1 MKKILFSATVA
12 AMLATGCAKDDA
24 VVGET
29 GGKTITITASRASGS
44 RVAVDDSNA
53 ILWQTEDALG
63 VYLGDVSSNK
73 RFSLKSGAG
82 STAAAFECANTTL
95 PTAPSNVYAYYP
107 HAAADVPA
115 ASAVPFDLTSQSY
128 GSFGEHWLMAGI
140 AENIGFPTETTFAM
154 QMHNL
159 LSALRVKITN
169 SNATALT
176 VTQLEIYTAT
186 AGDRTFVAAGTVD
199 ITGSDFTITPTSYT
213 HKISLDLGEGV
224 TVASGE
230 TQVLPIVVA
239 PTEGLNGKKFYIKYK
254 FAEDAE
260 ASVDTKDGKSIARN
274 KFIDIPLTIG
284 TVTITVPET
293 VATVDEAN
301 AALENGAT
309 DVVISEAPTADQT
322 LVIPHNYSD
331 AEAAVSVKLPAIP
344 EGVALTMSYGDAT
357 ANAPKTIAVKTA
369 DNATVGNLVIDAP
382 ESTVT
387 VDGKYTS
394 MTATTAD
401 NTLVVANNANV
412 ESLIVKKGNVEV
424 YGIVNAVDRT
434 ASQAS
439 KVYFYVD
446 SVEKWNKAIACD
458 AASRIILTGDMD
470 IKLTEDIVTA
480 VASEA
485 AQIIVED
492 NVVVNLDLAGH
503 CIESKNDGVSI
514 RNYGILTIDDTVGG
528 GAIFNSKTENCV
540 SAYNHEAVRS
550 SGILTVNGGRFG
562 DPDADTE
569 NENMIHRG
577 AALRTWKGSVTT
589 INGGSFTAG
598 GNQKY
603 PWGSGTGYTYAIRN
617 DGEMTFYD
625 ATLYGTMNGGIAC
638 DSNSTALNI
647 NGGNFTVSGVNSFYV
662 IVSNISTSHPLIK
675 VSISGGTF
683 TSLNSK
689 YGGLLGGF
697 SGMPSWDASD
707 NLEKYGYYI
716 TGGTFIKD
724 GETVTF

>member
-1 MKKILFSATVA
+1 
-12 AMLATGCAKDDA
+12 
-24 VVGET
+24 
-29 GGKTITITASRASGS
+29 
-44 RVAVDDSNA
+44 
-53 ILWQTEDALG
+53 
-63 VYLGDVSSNK
+63 
-73 RFSLKSGAG
+73 
-82 STAAAFECANTTL
+82 
-95 PTAPSNVYAYYP
+95 
-107 HAAADVPA
+107 
-115 ASAVPFDLTSQSY
+115 
-128 GSFGEHWLMAGI
+128 MAGI

-254 FAEDAE
+254 FADDAE

-309 DVVISEAPTADQT
+309 DVVISEAPTADRT

-369 DNATVGNLVIDAP
+369 DNATVDNLVIDAP

-387 VDGKYTS
+387 VDGKYTT

-401 NTLVVANNANV
+401 NTLVVANAANV
-412 ESLIVKKGNVEV
+412 GSLIVKKGNVEV

-514 RNYGILTIDDTVGG
+514 WNYGTLTIGDTVGG
-528 GAIFNSKTENCV
+528 GAIFNSQTEYCSVTNY
-540 SAYNHEAVRS
+540 SHDAVRNA
-550 SGILTVNGGRFG
+550 GILTIDGGRFG

-569 NENMIHRG
+569 NANTIHRG
-577 AALRTWKGSVTT
+577 AALRTLTGSVTT
-589 INGGSFTAG
+589 VNGGSF
-598 GNQKY
+598 
-603 PWGSGTGYTYAIRN
+603 
-617 DGEMTFYD
+617 
-625 ATLYGTMNGGIAC
+625 
-638 DSNSTALNI
+638 
-647 NGGNFTVSGVNSFYV
+647 
-662 IVSNISTSHPLIK
+662 
-675 VSISGGTF
+675 
-683 TSLNSK
+683 
-689 YGGLLGGF
+689 
-697 SGMPSWDASD
+697 
-707 NLEKYGYYI
+707 
-716 TGGTFIKD
+716 IKD
-724 GETVTF
+724 VETVTF

>member
-1 MKKILFSATVA
+1 
-12 AMLATGCAKDDA
+12 
-24 VVGET
+24 
-29 GGKTITITASRASGS
+29 
-44 RVAVDDSNA
+44 
-53 ILWQTEDALG
+53 
-63 VYLGDVSSNK
+63 
-73 RFSLKSGAG
+73 
-82 STAAAFECANTTL
+82 
-95 PTAPSNVYAYYP
+95 
-107 HAAADVPA
+107 
-115 ASAVPFDLTSQSY
+115 
-128 GSFGEHWLMAGI
+128 MAGI

-199 ITGSDFTITPTSYT
+199 ITAADFTITPTSYT

-254 FAEDAE
+254 FADDAE
-260 ASVDTKDGKSIARN
+260 ASVDTKEGKSIARN

-387 VDGKYTS
+387 VDGKYTT

-401 NTLVVANNANV
+401 NTLVVANAASV
-412 ESLIVKKGNVEV
+412 GSLIVKKGNVEV
-424 YGIVNAVDRT
+424 YGIVNAIDRT

-514 RNYGILTIDDTVGG
+514 RNYGILTIGDTVGG
-528 GAIFNSKTENCV
+528 GAIFNSQTEYCSVTNY
-540 SAYNHEAVRS
+540 SHDAVRNA
-550 SGILTVNGGRFG
+550 GILTIDGGRFG

-569 NENMIHRG
+569 NANTIHRG
-577 AALRTWKGSVTT
+577 AALRTLTGSVTT
-589 INGGSFTAG
+589 VNGGSFTAG
-598 GNQKY
+598 DNYY
-603 PWGSGTGYTYAIRN
+603 PFSGQNGFTYAIRN
-617 DGEMTFYD
+617 GGEMIIND
-625 ATLYGTMNGGIAC
+625 ATLYGAMNGGIAC
-638 DSNSTALNI
+638 DSTSTLLNI

-683 TSLNSK
+683 TSLNSR

-697 SGMPSWDASD
+697 SGMPSWDASS
-707 NLEKYGYYI
+707 NLEKNGYHI

-724 GETVTF
+724 SETVTF

>member
-29 GGKTITITASRASGS
+29 GGKTITITASRASDS

-63 VYLGDVSSNK
+63 VYLGDASSNK

-115 ASAVPFDLTSQSY
+115 ASAVPFNLTSQSY
-128 GSFGEHWLMAGI
+128 GSFGEYWLMAGI

-169 SNATALT
+169 RNATDLT

-186 AGDRTFVAAGTVD
+186 AGDRTFVAAGTID
-199 ITGSDFTITPTSYT
+199 ITSADFTITPTSYT
-213 HKISLDLGEGV
+213 HKVSLDLGEGV

-230 TQVLPIVVA
+230 TQILPIVVA

-254 FAEDAE
+254 FKEDAE
-260 ASVDTKDGKSIARN
+260 ASVDTKEGKSIARN

-309 DVVISEAPTADQT
+309 DVVITEAPTADQT

-331 AEAAVSVKLPAIP
+331 TEAAVSVKLPAIP
-344 EGVALTMSYGDAT
+344 GGVALTMSYGDAT
-357 ANAPKTIAVKTA
+357 ANAPKTITVKTA

-387 VDGKYTS
+387 VDGEYATI
-394 MTATTAD
+394 TATTAD
-401 NTLVVANNANV
+401 NTLVVANAANV
-412 ESLIVKKGNVEV
+412 GSLIVKKGNVEV
-424 YGIVNAVDRT
+424 YGIVNAIDKT

-439 KVYFYVD
+439 KVNFYVN
-446 SVEKWNKAIACD
+446 SAEKWSKAVACD
-458 AASRIILTGDMD
+458 AASTITLTGD
-470 IKLTEDIVTA
+470 INLKLTEDIVTA
-480 VASEA
+480 AANEM
-485 AQIIVED
+485 AQIIVEK
-492 NVVVNLDLAGH
+492 NAVVNLDLAGH

-514 RNYGILTIDDTVGG
+514 WNYGTLTIGDTVGG
-528 GAIFNSKTENCV
+528 GAIFNSQTDHCGEGANY
-540 SAYNHEAVRS
+540 SHDAVRN
-550 SGILTVNGGRFG
+550 SGNLTIDGGRFG

-569 NENMIHRG
+569 NENMTHRG
-577 AALRTWKGSVTT
+577 AALRTYIGSVTT
-589 INGGSFTAG
+589 VNGGSFTAG
-598 GNQKY
+598 DNYY
-603 PWGSGTGYTYAIRN
+603 PWGNGTGYTYAIRN
-617 DGEMTFYD
+617 GGEMTIND

-638 DSNSTALNI
+638 DYSTSYGAQGILYI
-647 NGGNFTVSGVNSFYV
+647 NGGNFTVSGAKSYYV
-662 IVSNISTSHPLIK
+662 LVTASNTEIH
-675 VSISGGTF
+675 VSGGTF
-683 TSLNSK
+683 TKIGDN
-689 YGGLLGGF
+689 GGLLGGF
-697 SGMPSWDASD
+697 SGMPSWDATD
-707 NLEKYGYYI
+707 NLENNGYYI
-716 TGGTFIKD
+716 TGGTFVKD

>member
-1 MKKILFSATVA
+1 
-12 AMLATGCAKDDA
+12 
-24 VVGET
+24 
-29 GGKTITITASRASGS
+29 
-44 RVAVDDSNA
+44 
-53 ILWQTEDALG
+53 
-63 VYLGDVSSNK
+63 
-73 RFSLKSGAG
+73 
-82 STAAAFECANTTL
+82 
-95 PTAPSNVYAYYP
+95 
-107 HAAADVPA
+107 
-115 ASAVPFDLTSQSY
+115 
-128 GSFGEHWLMAGI
+128 MAGI

-254 FAEDAE
+254 FADDAE

-309 DVVISEAPTADQT
+309 DVVISEAPTADRT

-369 DNATVGNLVIDAP
+369 DNATVDNLVIDAP

-387 VDGKYTS
+387 VDGKYAS

-401 NTLVVANNANV
+401 NTLVVANAANV
-412 ESLIVKKGNVEV
+412 GSLIVKKGNVEV

-514 RNYGILTIDDTVGG
+514 RNYGILTIGDTVGG
-528 GAIFNSKTENCV
+528 GAIFNSQTEYCSVTNY
-540 SAYNHEAVRS
+540 SHDAVRNA
-550 SGILTVNGGRFG
+550 GILTIDGGRFG

-569 NENMIHRG
+569 NANTIHRG

-589 INGGSFTAG
+589 INGGSFTA
-598 GNQKY
+598 
-603 PWGSGTGYTYAIRN
+603 
-617 DGEMTFYD
+617 
-625 ATLYGTMNGGIAC
+625 
-638 DSNSTALNI
+638 
-647 NGGNFTVSGVNSFYV
+647 
-662 IVSNISTSHPLIK
+662 
-675 VSISGGTF
+675 
-683 TSLNSK
+683 
-689 YGGLLGGF
+689 
-697 SGMPSWDASD
+697 
-707 NLEKYGYYI
+707 
-716 TGGTFIKD
+716 
-724 GETVTF
+724 

>member
-29 GGKTITITASRASGS
+29 GGKTITITASRASDS

-63 VYLGDVSSNK
+63 VYLGDASSNK

-115 ASAVPFDLTSQSY
+115 ASAVPFNLTSQSY
-128 GSFGEHWLMAGI
+128 GSFGEYWLMAGI

-169 SNATALT
+169 RNATDLT

-186 AGDRTFVAAGTVD
+186 AGDRTFVAAGTID
-199 ITGSDFTITPTSYT
+199 ITSADFTITPTSYT
-213 HKISLDLGEGV
+213 HKVSLDLGEGV

-230 TQVLPIVVA
+230 TQILPIVVA
-239 PTEGLNGKKFYIKYK
+239 PTESLNGKKFYIKYK
-254 FAEDAE
+254 FKEDAE
-260 ASVDTKDGKSIARN
+260 ASVDTKEGKSIARN

-309 DVVISEAPTADQT
+309 DVVITEAPTADQT

-331 AEAAVSVKLPAIP
+331 TEAAVSVKLPAIP
-344 EGVALTMSYGDAT
+344 DGVALTMSYGDA
-357 ANAPKTIAVKTA
+357 ASTIT
-369 DNATVGNLVIDAP
+369 
-382 ESTVT
+382 
-387 VDGKYTS
+387 
-394 MTATTAD
+394 
-401 NTLVVANNANV
+401 
-412 ESLIVKKGNVEV
+412 
-424 YGIVNAVDRT
+424 
-434 ASQAS
+434 
-439 KVYFYVD
+439 
-446 SVEKWNKAIACD
+446 
-458 AASRIILTGDMD
+458 LTGD
-470 IKLTEDIVTA
+470 INLKLTEDIVTA
-480 VASEA
+480 AANEM
-485 AQIIVED
+485 AQIIVEK
-492 NVVVNLDLAGH
+492 NAVVNLDLAGH

-514 RNYGILTIDDTVGG
+514 WNYGTLTIGDTVGG
-528 GAIFNSKTENCV
+528 GAIFNSQTDHCGEGANY
-540 SAYNHEAVRS
+540 SHDAVRN
-550 SGILTVNGGRFG
+550 SGNLTIDGGRFG

-569 NENMIHRG
+569 NENMTHRG
-577 AALRTWKGSVTT
+577 AALRTYIGSVTT
-589 INGGSFTAG
+589 VNGGSFTAG
-598 GNQKY
+598 DNYY
-603 PWGSGTGYTYAIRN
+603 PWGNGTGYTYAIRN
-617 DGEMTFYD
+617 GGEMTIND
-625 ATLYGTMNGGIAC
+625 ATLYGAMNGGISC
-638 DSNSTALNI
+638 DYSTSYGAQGILYI
-647 NGGNFTVSGVNSFYV
+647 NGGNFTVKGAATWWVLV
-662 IVSNISTSHPLIK
+662 TASNTEIH
-675 VSISGGTF
+675 VSGGTF
-683 TSLNSK
+683 TSLNSRN
-689 YGGLLGGF
+689 GGLLGGF
-697 SGMPSWDASD
+697 SGMPSWDATD
-707 NLEKYGYYI
+707 NLENNGYYI
-716 TGGTFIKD
+716 TGGTFVKD

>member
-44 RVAVDDSNA
+44 RVAVDDRNA

-169 SNATALT
+169 RNATDLT

-199 ITGSDFTITPTSYT
+199 ITAADFTITPTSYT

-230 TQVLPIVVA
+230 TQILPIVVA

-254 FAEDAE
+254 FADDAE
-260 ASVDTKDGKSIARN
+260 ASVDTKEGNSIARN

-309 DVVISEAPTADQT
+309 DVVITEAPAADQT

-331 AEAAVSVKLPAIP
+331 AGAAVSVKLPAIP

-369 DNATVGNLVIDAP
+369 DNATVDNLVIDAP

-387 VDGKYTS
+387 VDGKYAT

-401 NTLVVANNANV
+401 NTLVVANAANV
-412 ESLIVKKGNVEV
+412 GSLIVKKGNVEV

-439 KVYFYVD
+439 KVNFYVN
-446 SVEKWNKAIACD
+446 SAEKWSKAVACD
-458 AASRIILTGDMD
+458 AASTITLTGNIDL
-470 IKLTEDIVTA
+470 KLTEDIVTA
-480 VASEA
+480 VATEM
-485 AQIIVED
+485 AQIIVEKGAD
-492 NVVVNLDLAGH
+492 VKIDLAGH
-503 CIESKNDGVSI
+503 CIESKNDGISI
-514 RNYGILTIDDTVGG
+514 WNYGTLTIGDTVGG
-528 GAIFNSKTENCV
+528 GAIFNSQTEYCSVTNY
-540 SAYNHEAVRS
+540 SHDAVRNA
-550 SGILTVNGGRFG
+550 GILTIDGGRFG

-569 NENMIHRG
+569 NANTIHRG
-577 AALRTWKGSVTT
+577 AALRTLTGSVTT
-589 INGGSFTAG
+589 VNGGSFTAG
-598 GNQKY
+598 DNYY
-603 PWGSGTGYTYAIRN
+603 PFSGQNGFTYAIRN
-617 DGEMTFYD
+617 GGEMTIND
-625 ATLYGTMNGGIAC
+625 ATLYGAMNGGIAC
-638 DSNSTALNI
+638 DSTSTLLNI
-647 NGGNFTVSGVNSFYV
+647 NGGNFTVSGASSYYV
-662 IVSNISTSHPLIK
+662 VVSNISSNPNLEIH
-675 VSISGGTF
+675 ISGGTF
-683 TSLNSK
+683 TSLNSR

-707 NLEKYGYYI
+707 NLEKNGYHI

>member
-29 GGKTITITASRASGS
+29 DGKTITITASRASGS

-95 PTAPSNVYAYYP
+95 PTAPSDVYAYYP
-107 HAAADVPA
+107 HAAADVPT

-128 GSFGEHWLMAGI
+128 GSFGEYWLMAGI
-140 AENIGFPTETTFAM
+140 TENIGFPTETTFAM

-401 NTLVVANNANV
+401 NTLVVANAASIG
-412 ESLIVKKGNVEV
+412 SLIVKKGNVEV

-446 SVEKWNKAIACD
+446 SVEKWSKAIACD
-458 AASRIILTGDMD
+458 AASRIILTSDMD
-470 IKLTEDIVTA
+470 LKLTEDIVTA

-528 GAIFNSKTENCV
+528 GAIFNSQTEYCV
-540 SAYNHEAVRS
+540 SGYNHEAVRS

-617 DGEMTFYD
+617 DGEMTIND

>member
-1 MKKILFSATVA
+1 
-12 AMLATGCAKDDA
+12 
-24 VVGET
+24 
-29 GGKTITITASRASGS
+29 
-44 RVAVDDSNA
+44 
-53 ILWQTEDALG
+53 
-63 VYLGDVSSNK
+63 
-73 RFSLKSGAG
+73 
-82 STAAAFECANTTL
+82 
-95 PTAPSNVYAYYP
+95 
-107 HAAADVPA
+107 
-115 ASAVPFDLTSQSY
+115 
-128 GSFGEHWLMAGI
+128 MAGI

-254 FAEDAE
+254 FADDAE
-260 ASVDTKDGKSIARN
+260 ASVDTKEGKSIARN

-309 DVVISEAPTADQT
+309 DVVISEAPTADRT

-369 DNATVGNLVIDAP
+369 DNATVDNLVIDAP

-387 VDGKYTS
+387 VDGKYTT

-401 NTLVVANNANV
+401 NTLVVANAASV
-412 ESLIVKKGNVEV
+412 GSLIVKKGNVEV
-424 YGIVNAVDRT
+424 YGIVNAIDRT

-458 AASRIILTGDMD
+458 AASTITLTGDID
-470 IKLTEDIVTA
+470 LKLTEDIVTA

-528 GAIFNSKTENCV
+528 GAIFNSQTEYCV
-540 SAYNHEAVRS
+540 SGYNHEAVRS
-550 SGILTVNGGRFG
+550 SGILTIDGGRFG

-569 NENMIHRG
+569 NANTIHRG
-577 AALRTWKGSVTT
+577 AALRTLTGSVTT
-589 INGGSFTAG
+589 VNGGSFTAG
-598 GNQKY
+598 DNYY
-603 PWGSGTGYTYAIRN
+603 PFSGQNGFTYAIRN
-617 DGEMTFYD
+617 DGEMTIND
-625 ATLYGTMNGGIAC
+625 ATLYGAMNGGVSC
-638 DSNSTALNI
+638 DAGTIHI
-647 NGGNFTVSGVNSFYV
+647 NGGNFTVKGAATYWVLV
-662 IVSNISTSHPLIK
+662 TASNTEIH
-675 VSISGGTF
+675 VSGGTF
-683 TSLNSK
+683 TSLNSRS
-689 YGGLLGGF
+689 GGLLGGF
-697 SGMPSWDASD
+697 SGMPSWDASS
-707 NLEKYGYYI
+707 NLEKNGYHI

>member
-1 MKKILFSATVA
+1 
-12 AMLATGCAKDDA
+12 
-24 VVGET
+24 
-29 GGKTITITASRASGS
+29 
-44 RVAVDDSNA
+44 
-53 ILWQTEDALG
+53 
-63 VYLGDVSSNK
+63 
-73 RFSLKSGAG
+73 
-82 STAAAFECANTTL
+82 
-95 PTAPSNVYAYYP
+95 
-107 HAAADVPA
+107 
-115 ASAVPFDLTSQSY
+115 
-128 GSFGEHWLMAGI
+128 MAGI

-254 FAEDAE
+254 FADDAE
-260 ASVDTKDGKSIARN
+260 ASVDTKEGKSIARN

-369 DNATVGNLVIDAP
+369 DNATVDNLVIDAP

-387 VDGKYTS
+387 VDGKYTT

-401 NTLVVANNANV
+401 NTLVVANAASV
-412 ESLIVKKGNVEV
+412 GSLIVKKGNVEV
-424 YGIVNAVDRT
+424 YGIVNAIDRT

-458 AASRIILTGDMD
+458 AASMITLTGDID
-470 IKLTEDIVTA
+470 LKLTEDIVTA
-480 VASEA
+480 VATEM
-485 AQIIVED
+485 AQIIIEKGAD
-492 NVVVNLDLAGH
+492 VNLDLAGH

-514 RNYGILTIDDTVGG
+514 WNYGTLTIGDTVGG
-528 GAIFNSKTENCV
+528 GAIFNSQTEYCSVTNY
-540 SAYNHEAVRS
+540 SHDAVRNA
-550 SGILTVNGGRFG
+550 GILTIDGGRFG

-569 NENMIHRG
+569 NANTIHRG
-577 AALRTWKGSVTT
+577 AALRTLTGSVTT
-589 INGGSFTAG
+589 VNGGSFTAG
-598 GNQKY
+598 DNYY
-603 PWGSGTGYTYAIRN
+603 PFSGQNGFTYAIRN
-617 DGEMTFYD
+617 DGEMTIND
-625 ATLYGTMNGGIAC
+625 ATLYGAMNGGIAC
-638 DSNSTALNI
+638 DSTSTLLNI

-683 TSLNSK
+683 TSLNSR

-697 SGMPSWDASD
+697 SGMPSWDASS
-707 NLEKYGYYI
+707 NLEKNGYHI

>member
-95 PTAPSNVYAYYP
+95 PTAPSDVYAYYP

-199 ITGSDFTITPTSYT
+199 ITAADFTITPTSYT

-369 DNATVGNLVIDAP
+369 DNATVDNLVIDAP

-387 VDGKYTS
+387 VDGKYTT

-401 NTLVVANNANV
+401 NTLVVANAASV
-412 ESLIVKKGNVEV
+412 GSLIVKKGNVEV

-470 IKLTEDIVTA
+470 IKLTGDIVTA

-514 RNYGILTIDDTVGG
+514 RNYGTLTIDDTVGG
-528 GAIFNSKTENCV
+528 GAIFNSQTEYCV
-540 SAYNHEAVRS
+540 SGYNHEAVRS

-617 DGEMTFYD
+617 DGEMTIND

-697 SGMPSWDASD
+697 SGMPSWDASND
-707 NLEKYGYYI
+707 LEKNGYYI

>member
-1 MKKILFSATVA
+1 
-12 AMLATGCAKDDA
+12 
-24 VVGET
+24 
-29 GGKTITITASRASGS
+29 
-44 RVAVDDSNA
+44 
-53 ILWQTEDALG
+53 
-63 VYLGDVSSNK
+63 
-73 RFSLKSGAG
+73 
-82 STAAAFECANTTL
+82 
-95 PTAPSNVYAYYP
+95 
-107 HAAADVPA
+107 
-115 ASAVPFDLTSQSY
+115 
-128 GSFGEHWLMAGI
+128 MAGI

-186 AGDRTFVAAGTVD
+186 TGDRTFVAAGTVD

-254 FAEDAE
+254 FADDAE
-260 ASVDTKDGKSIARN
+260 ASVDTKEGKSIARN

-387 VDGKYTS
+387 VDGKYTT

-401 NTLVVANNANV
+401 NTLIVANAANV
-412 ESLIVKKGNVEV
+412 GSLIVKKGNVEV

-514 RNYGILTIDDTVGG
+514 RNYGILTIGDTVGG
-528 GAIFNSKTENCV
+528 GAIFNSQTEYCSVTNY
-540 SAYNHEAVRS
+540 SHDAVRNA
-550 SGILTVNGGRFG
+550 GILTIDGGRFG

-569 NENMIHRG
+569 NANTIHRG
-577 AALRTWKGSVTT
+577 AALRTLTGSVTT
-589 INGGSFTAG
+589 VNGGSFTAG
-598 GNQKY
+598 DNYY
-603 PWGSGTGYTYAIRN
+603 PFSGQNGFTYAIRN
-617 DGEMTFYD
+617 GGEMTIND
-625 ATLYGTMNGGIAC
+625 ATLYGAMNGGIAC
-638 DSNSTALNI
+638 DSTSTLLNI
-647 NGGNFTVSGVNSFYV
+647 NGGNFTVSGVSSYYV
-662 IVSNISTSHPLIK
+662 VVSNISSNPNLEIH
-675 VSISGGTF
+675 VSGGTF
-683 TSLNSK
+683 TSLNSRS
-689 YGGLLGGF
+689 GGLLGGF
-697 SGMPSWDASD
+697 SGMPSWDASS
-707 NLEKYGYYI
+707 NLEKNGYYI

>member
-1 MKKILFSATVA
+1 
-12 AMLATGCAKDDA
+12 
-24 VVGET
+24 
-29 GGKTITITASRASGS
+29 
-44 RVAVDDSNA
+44 
-53 ILWQTEDALG
+53 
-63 VYLGDVSSNK
+63 
-73 RFSLKSGAG
+73 
-82 STAAAFECANTTL
+82 
-95 PTAPSNVYAYYP
+95 
-107 HAAADVPA
+107 
-115 ASAVPFDLTSQSY
+115 
-128 GSFGEHWLMAGI
+128 MAGI

-254 FAEDAE
+254 FADDAE
-260 ASVDTKDGKSIARN
+260 ASVDTKEGKSIARN

-387 VDGKYTS
+387 VDGKYTT

-401 NTLVVANNANV
+401 NTLVVANAASV
-412 ESLIVKKGNVEV
+412 GSLIVKKGNVEV
-424 YGIVNAVDRT
+424 YGIVNAIDRT

-458 AASRIILTGDMD
+458 AASMITLTGDID
-470 IKLTEDIVTA
+470 LKLTEDIVTA
-480 VASEA
+480 VATEM
-485 AQIIVED
+485 AQIIIEKGAD
-492 NVVVNLDLAGH
+492 VNLDLAGH

-514 RNYGILTIDDTVGG
+514 WNYGTLTIGDTIGG
-528 GAIFNSKTENCV
+528 GAIFNSQTEYCSVTNY
-540 SAYNHEAVRS
+540 SHDAVRNA
-550 SGILTVNGGRFG
+550 GILTIDGGRFG

-569 NENMIHRG
+569 NANTIHRG
-577 AALRTWKGSVTT
+577 AALRTLTGSVTT
-589 INGGSFTAG
+589 VNGGSFTAG
-598 GNQKY
+598 DNYY
-603 PWGSGTGYTYAIRN
+603 PFSGQNGFTYAIRN
-617 DGEMTFYD
+617 GGEMIIND
-625 ATLYGTMNGGIAC
+625 ATLYGAMNGGIAC
-638 DSNSTALNI
+638 DSTSTLLNI
-647 NGGNFTVSGVNSFYV
+647 NGGNFTVSDVNSFYV
-662 IVSNISTSHPLIK
+662 IDSNISTSHPLIK

-683 TSLNSK
+683 TSLNSRS
-689 YGGLLGGF
+689 GGLLGGF
-697 SGMPSWDASD
+697 SGMPSWDASS
-707 NLEKYGYYI
+707 NLEKNGYYI

>member
-1 MKKILFSATVA
+1 
-12 AMLATGCAKDDA
+12 
-24 VVGET
+24 
-29 GGKTITITASRASGS
+29 
-44 RVAVDDSNA
+44 
-53 ILWQTEDALG
+53 
-63 VYLGDVSSNK
+63 
-73 RFSLKSGAG
+73 
-82 STAAAFECANTTL
+82 
-95 PTAPSNVYAYYP
+95 
-107 HAAADVPA
+107 
-115 ASAVPFDLTSQSY
+115 
-128 GSFGEHWLMAGI
+128 MAGI

-254 FAEDAE
+254 FADDAE
-260 ASVDTKDGKSIARN
+260 ASVDTKEGKSIARN

-369 DNATVGNLVIDAP
+369 DNATVDNLVIDAP

-387 VDGKYTS
+387 VDGKYTT

-401 NTLVVANNANV
+401 NTLIVANAANV
-412 ESLIVKKGNVEV
+412 GSLIVKKGNVEV

-514 RNYGILTIDDTVGG
+514 RNYGILTIGDTVGG
-528 GAIFNSKTENCV
+528 GAIFNSQTEYCSVTNY
-540 SAYNHEAVRS
+540 SHDAVRNA
-550 SGILTVNGGRFG
+550 GILTVNGGRFG

-569 NENMIHRG
+569 NANTIHRG

-598 GNQKY
+598 GNYY
-603 PWGSGTGYTYAIRN
+603 PFSGQNGFTYAIRN
-617 DGEMTFYD
+617 GGEMTIND

-647 NGGNFTVSGVNSFYV
+647 NGGNFTVSGVSSYYV
-662 IVSNISTSHPLIK
+662 VVSNISSNPNLEIH
-675 VSISGGTF
+675 ISGGTF
-683 TSLNSK
+683 TSLNSR

-697 SGMPSWDASD
+697 SGMPSWDASS
-707 NLEKYGYYI
+707 NLEKNGYHI

>member
-1 MKKILFSATVA
+1 
-12 AMLATGCAKDDA
+12 
-24 VVGET
+24 
-29 GGKTITITASRASGS
+29 
-44 RVAVDDSNA
+44 
-53 ILWQTEDALG
+53 
-63 VYLGDVSSNK
+63 
-73 RFSLKSGAG
+73 
-82 STAAAFECANTTL
+82 
-95 PTAPSNVYAYYP
+95 
-107 HAAADVPA
+107 
-115 ASAVPFDLTSQSY
+115 
-128 GSFGEHWLMAGI
+128 MAGI

-254 FAEDAE
+254 FADDAE
-260 ASVDTKDGKSIARN
+260 ASVDTKEGKSIARN

-369 DNATVGNLVIDAP
+369 DNATVDNLVIDAP

-387 VDGKYTS
+387 VDGKYTT

-401 NTLVVANNANV
+401 NTLVVANAASV
-412 ESLIVKKGNVEV
+412 GSLIVKKGNVEV
-424 YGIVNAVDRT
+424 YGIVNAIDRT

-458 AASRIILTGDMD
+458 AASMITLTGDID
-470 IKLTEDIVTA
+470 LKLTEDIVTA
-480 VASEA
+480 VATEM

-514 RNYGILTIDDTVGG
+514 WNYGTLTIGDTVGG
-528 GAIFNSKTENCV
+528 GAIFNSQTEYCSVTNY
-540 SAYNHEAVRS
+540 SHDAVRNA
-550 SGILTVNGGRFG
+550 GILTIDGGRFG

-569 NENMIHRG
+569 NANTIHRG
-577 AALRTWKGSVTT
+577 AALRTLTGSVTT
-589 INGGSFTAG
+589 VNGGSFTAG
-598 GNQKY
+598 DNYY
-603 PWGSGTGYTYAIRN
+603 PFSGQNGFTYAIRN
-617 DGEMTFYD
+617 GGEMTIND
-625 ATLYGTMNGGIAC
+625 ATLYGAMNGGIAC
-638 DSNSTALNI
+638 DSTSTLLNI
-647 NGGNFTVSGVNSFYV
+647 NGGNFTVSGAASYYV
-662 IVSNISTSHPLIK
+662 VVSNISSNPNLEIH
-675 VSISGGTF
+675 ISGGTF
-683 TSLNSK
+683 TKIGGN
-689 YGGLLGGF
+689 GGLLGGF
-697 SGMPSWDASD
+697 KGMPSWDASD
-707 NLEKYGYYI
+707 DLENNGYHI

>member
-1 MKKILFSATVA
+1 
-12 AMLATGCAKDDA
+12 
-24 VVGET
+24 
-29 GGKTITITASRASGS
+29 
-44 RVAVDDSNA
+44 
-53 ILWQTEDALG
+53 
-63 VYLGDVSSNK
+63 
-73 RFSLKSGAG
+73 
-82 STAAAFECANTTL
+82 
-95 PTAPSNVYAYYP
+95 
-107 HAAADVPA
+107 
-115 ASAVPFDLTSQSY
+115 
-128 GSFGEHWLMAGI
+128 MAGI

-254 FAEDAE
+254 FADDAE
-260 ASVDTKDGKSIARN
+260 ASVDTKEGKSIARN

-369 DNATVGNLVIDAP
+369 DNATVDNLVIDAP

-387 VDGKYTS
+387 VDGKYTT

-401 NTLVVANNANV
+401 NTLVVANAANV
-412 ESLIVKKGNVEV
+412 GSLIVKKGNVEV
-424 YGIVNAVDRT
+424 YGIVNAIDRT

-439 KVYFYVD
+439 KVNFYVN
-446 SVEKWNKAIACD
+446 SAEKWSKAVACD
-458 AASRIILTGDMD
+458 AASTITLTGNIDL
-470 IKLTEDIVTA
+470 KLTEDIVTA
-480 VASEA
+480 VATEM
-485 AQIIVED
+485 AQIIVEKGA
-492 NVVVNLDLAGH
+492 VVNLDLAGH

-514 RNYGILTIDDTVGG
+514 RNYGILTIGDTVGG
-528 GAIFNSKTENCV
+528 GAIFNSQTEYCSVTNY
-540 SAYNHEAVRS
+540 SHDAVRNA
-550 SGILTVNGGRFG
+550 GILTIDGGRFG

-569 NENMIHRG
+569 NANTIHRG
-577 AALRTWKGSVTT
+577 AALRTLTGSVTT
-589 INGGSFTAG
+589 VNGGSFTAG
-598 GNQKY
+598 DNYY
-603 PWGSGTGYTYAIRN
+603 PFSGQNGFTYAIRN
-617 DGEMTFYD
+617 GGEMIIND
-625 ATLYGTMNGGIAC
+625 ATLYGAMNGGIAC
-638 DSNSTALNI
+638 DSTSTLLNI

-683 TSLNSK
+683 TSLNSR

-707 NLEKYGYYI
+707 NLVKYGYYI

>member
-29 GGKTITITASRASGS
+29 GGKTITITASRASDS

-63 VYLGDVSSNK
+63 VYLGDASSNK

-115 ASAVPFDLTSQSY
+115 ASAVPFNLTSQSY
-128 GSFGEHWLMAGI
+128 GSFGEYWLMAGI

-169 SNATALT
+169 RNATDLT

-186 AGDRTFVAAGTVD
+186 AGDRTFVAAGTID
-199 ITGSDFTITPTSYT
+199 ITSADFTITPTSYT
-213 HKISLDLGEGV
+213 HKVSLDLGEGV

-230 TQVLPIVVA
+230 TQILPIVVA
-239 PTEGLNGKKFYIKYK
+239 PTESLNGKKFYIKYK
-254 FAEDAE
+254 FKEDAE
-260 ASVDTKDGKSIARN
+260 ASVDTKEGKSIARN

-309 DVVISEAPTADQT
+309 DVVITEAPTADQT

-331 AEAAVSVKLPAIP
+331 TEAAVSVKLPAIP
-344 EGVALTMSYGDAT
+344 DGVALTMSYGDAT

-387 VDGKYTS
+387 VDG
-394 MTATTAD
+394 
-401 NTLVVANNANV
+401 
-412 ESLIVKKGNVEV
+412 
-424 YGIVNAVDRT
+424 
-434 ASQAS
+434 
-439 KVYFYVD
+439 
-446 SVEKWNKAIACD
+446 
-458 AASRIILTGDMD
+458 
-470 IKLTEDIVTA
+470 
-480 VASEA
+480 
-485 AQIIVED
+485 
-492 NVVVNLDLAGH
+492 
-503 CIESKNDGVSI
+503 
-514 RNYGILTIDDTVGG
+514 
-528 GAIFNSKTENCV
+528 
-540 SAYNHEAVRS
+540 
-550 SGILTVNGGRFG
+550 GRFG

-569 NENMIHRG
+569 NENMTHRG
-577 AALRTWKGSVTT
+577 AALRTYIGSVTT
-589 INGGSFTAG
+589 VNGGSFTAG
-598 GNQKY
+598 DNYY
-603 PWGSGTGYTYAIRN
+603 PWGNGTGYTYAIRN
-617 DGEMTFYD
+617 GGEMTIND
-625 ATLYGTMNGGIAC
+625 ATLYGAMNGGISC
-638 DSNSTALNI
+638 DYSTSYGAQGILYI
-647 NGGNFTVSGVNSFYV
+647 NGGNFTVKGAATWWVLV
-662 IVSNISTSHPLIK
+662 TASNTEIH
-675 VSISGGTF
+675 VSGGTF
-683 TSLNSK
+683 TSLNSRN
-689 YGGLLGGF
+689 GGLLGGF
-697 SGMPSWDASD
+697 SGMPSWDATD
-707 NLEKYGYYI
+707 NLENNGYYI
-716 TGGTFIKD
+716 TGGTFVKD

>member
-1 MKKILFSATVA
+1 MKRILFSATVA

-29 GGKTITITASRASGS
+29 GGKTITITASRASDS

-169 SNATALT
+169 RNATDLT

-186 AGDRTFVAAGTVD
+186 AGDKTFVAAGTVD
-199 ITGSDFTITPTSYT
+199 ITAADFTITPTSYT

-230 TQVLPIVVA
+230 TQILPIVVA

-254 FAEDAE
+254 FADDAE

-309 DVVISEAPTADQT
+309 DVVISEAPTADRT

-331 AEAAVSVKLPAIP
+331 TEAAVSVKLPAIP

-387 VDGKYTS
+387 VDGKYAT

-401 NTLVVANNANV
+401 NTLIVANNANV
-412 ESLIVKKGNVEV
+412 GSLIVKKGNVEV
-424 YGIVNAVDRT
+424 YGIVNAVDKT

-439 KVYFYVD
+439 KVNFYVN
-446 SVEKWNKAIACD
+446 SAEKWSKAVACD
-458 AASRIILTGDMD
+458 AASTITLTGNIDL
-470 IKLTEDIVTA
+470 KLTEDIVTA
-480 VASEA
+480 VATEM
-485 AQIIVED
+485 AQIIVEKGAD
-492 NVVVNLDLAGH
+492 VKIDLAGH

-514 RNYGILTIDDTVGG
+514 WNYGTLTIGDTVGG
-528 GAIFNSKTENCV
+528 GAIFNSQTEYCSVTNY
-540 SAYNHEAVRS
+540 SHDAVRNA
-550 SGILTVNGGRFG
+550 GILTIDGGRFG

-569 NENMIHRG
+569 NANMIHRG
-577 AALRTWKGSVTT
+577 AALRTLTGSVTT
-589 INGGSFTAG
+589 VNGGSFTAG
-598 GNQKY
+598 DNYY
-603 PWGSGTGYTYAIRN
+603 PFSGQNGFTYAIRN
-617 DGEMTFYD
+617 GGEMTIND
-625 ATLYGTMNGGIAC
+625 ATLYGAMNGGISC
-638 DSNSTALNI
+638 DSTSTILNI
-647 NGGNFTVSGVNSFYV
+647 NGGNFTVSGAASYYV
-662 IVSNISTSHPLIK
+662 VVSNISSNPNLEIH
-675 VSISGGTF
+675 ISGGTF
-683 TSLNSK
+683 TK
-689 YGGLLGGF
+689 IGGKGGLLGGF

-707 NLEKYGYYI
+707 NLEKNGYHI